1 MKKIRSGDERIKELK
16 QQATDYVDSVDAG
29 LKLDHYQQF
38 VDLKFAELIVR
49 ECMDICDVEKA
60 DYDKCRKGAWDFD
73 EKNIYS
79 EGASAC
85 DTVKHKMKHRFGI
98 KL

>member
-1 MKKIRSGDERIKELK
+1 MNERIKSLLAK
-16 QQATDYVDSVDAG
+16 AH
-29 LKLDHYQQF
+29 LDVMENLGGMDTNH
-38 VDLKFAELIVR
+38 VSEKFAELIVR
-49 ECMDICDVEKA
+49 ECMNICDVEKA

-85 DTVKHKMKHRFGI
+85 DTIKHKMKHRFEI
-98 KL
+98 K

>member
-1 MKKIRSGDERIKELK
+1 MNERIKELK

-49 ECMDICDVEKA
+49 ECMDQCEDMDDRYRI
-60 DYDKCRKGAWDFD
+60 
-73 EKNIYS
+73 
-79 EGASAC
+79 
-85 DTVKHKMKHRFGI
+85 GI
-98 KL
+98 HFSI